1 VNALVSR
8 ARIVTG
14 MDIASAALRDADGE
28 FPMTVNQGVRSHD
41 FRAIRI
47 KTGAGLGGLVL
58 RTGAPARLSDYHSSE
73 LITPEYV
80 EAVDVEGIHGIVCVP
95 VLGPDGVNAL
105 LYAAVRTTVTPG
117 DIAVVRLE
125 GLAAEAGTALH
136 HLAARAG
143 HAELAAL
150 RQRHRLHDSI
160 SQTLFSMGALARR
173 SRSETD
179 PALLSQSL
187 AEIESVA
194 GVARAELRTTLA
206 ELCRIPDGR
215 GLDLALAAEA
225 RTFTAAS
232 GVPVWWSRRGTPRG
246 VAPEVA
252 GLVID
257 ALREGLRNAVKHA
270 GTEQVMATLRWSADD
285 ITLVLQMQWGEHADR
300 TRAERGISFEPGS
313 GLGMI
318 SDRCVAI
325 GGALELSTDPDPD
338 GLVVQRLTLPAPEYR
353 A

>member
-1 VNALVSR
+1 
-8 ARIVTG
+8 

-58 RTGAPARLSDYHSSE
+58 RTGAPARLPDYHSSE
-73 LITPEYV
+73 LITPDYV

-136 HLAARAG
+136 HLAARAA

-150 RQRHRLHDSI
+150 RQRQAIANRLHDSI

-179 PALLSQSL
+179 PAVLSQSL

-225 RTFTAAS
+225 RTFTATS

-252 GLVID
+252 GLVVD

-270 GTEQVMATLRWSADD
+270 HTEQVMATLRWSAQEL
-285 ITLVLQMQWGEHADR
+285 TLVLQMQWGEHADR
-300 TRAERGISFEPGS
+300 TPAERGVSFSPGS

-318 SDRCVAI
+318 SDRCTAL